1 MKIIVLLFSLMLP
14 LGLVAQLLSGQV
26 TNTEGTPLVGANI
39 ILPDQLRGTS
49 TDANGQFVLPFDPTT
64 SLRVIATY
72 VGYESDTVI
81 VDVKAPIT
89 IQLQAMANLE
99 EVVVRQR
106 KEGVSISQINPIKTE
121 SISTT
126 ELKKA
131 ACCDLSGCFET
142 QTTVNPQTTNVIT
155 NAKELRILGLSG
167 VYNQLL
173 VNGLPMIQGL
183 SYTYGISSIP
193 GAWVENIHIA
203 KGANSVAQG
212 FESISGQINVETLAP
227 ERAKPLFIN
236 AYINSFGEKHL
247 NLLHR
252 FRLGSWTALTSLHSV
267 QPARRVDRDDDRF
280 MDLPLLRRYLVGQ
293 QWSYGNKQTDGWHS
307 QLGVRW
313 LWENR
318 IGGQLN
324 YHPDNDLGSRL
335 IYGQS
340 VQIQQ
345 PEWWTK
351 TGYRFNKNHQ
361 LVLLAAAFQQQQD
374 TYFGFV
380 NYKAQQTSAYANIQH
395 EWMYNDQHDLKTGIS
410 FRYLNLRED
419 IGFDNDPLQRTYAG
433 QYQRKDIIPGCF
445 IENTLRL
452 AENRITWITGLRVDN
467 HQEFGTRITPRSLI
481 KYDFSAN
488 TTVRA
493 SIGSGWRVVNFFSEN
508 IALLASSRNLL
519 FTEPL
524 APEQAVNMGL
534 NLTHKYATDKVSG
547 YLSMD
552 FYRTHFSNQIFPD
565 YDTDPRLAIVQNF
578 RGLSASNGF
587 QADFV
592 IRALQRLE
600 FKAGYNYLDVYR
612 EQEQIKQELPF
623 NPKHKLISSISYHPL
638 SNRFQID
645 ANFHRYGKQR
655 LPDTSLNPTSY
666 QRPNQSD
673 AFTII
678 NLQFTLRFNT
688 LEWYA
693 GCENIF
699 DFRQLRPIISW
710 QDPFGPYFDTSSVWG
725 PTRGREFYIGA
736 RYTLADKD

>member
-1 MKIIVLLFSLMLP
+1 MKKFFLLLALALP
-14 LGLVAQLLSGQV
+14 FGLAAQLLSGRV
-26 TNTEGTPLVGANI
+26 TDTEGSPLVGANI
-39 ILPDQLRGTS
+39 ILPDQLRGTA
-49 TDANGQFVLPFDPTT
+49 TDANGQFMLPFDPAP
-64 SLRVIATY
+64 SLRVVATY
-72 VGYESDTVI
+72 VGYEPDTVI
-81 VDVKAPIT
+81 VDAKNPIT
-89 IQLQAMANLE
+89 IQLKATANLAE
-99 EVVVRQR
+99 IVVRQR
-106 KEGVSISQINPIKTE
+106 REGVSISQINPIKTE

-167 VYNQLL
+167 VYNQVL

-183 SYTYGISSIP
+183 SYTYGVSSIP

-252 FRLGSWTALTSLHSV
+252 FRVGQWTALTSLHTV
-267 QPARRVDRDDDRF
+267 QPAQRVDRDDDLF
-280 MDLPLLRRYLVGQ
+280 MDLPLLRRYLFGQ
-293 QWSYGNKQTDGWHS
+293 QWSYGNKQAAGWHS

-318 IGGQLN
+318 VGGQLS
-324 YHPDNDLGSRL
+324 YHPNRDLGSRQ

-340 VQIQQ
+340 AKIQQ

-351 TGYRFNKNHQ
+351 TGYRFNDKHQ
-361 LVLLAAAFQQQQD
+361 LVLLAAAFQQQQN

-380 NYKAQQTSAYANIQH
+380 SYQAQQISAYANLQH
-395 EWMYNDQHDLKTGIS
+395 EWTYSDLHDLKTGIS
-410 FRYLNLRED
+410 FRYLNLRENID
-419 IGFDNDPLQRTYAG
+419 FDNDPLQRTYAG
-433 QYQRKDIIPGCF
+433 QYHRKDLIPGF
-445 IENTLRL
+445 FLENTMRL
-452 AENRITWITGLRVDN
+452 ANNRITWIAGLRADN
-467 HQEFGTRITPRSLI
+467 HQTYGLQITPRSLL

-488 TTVRA
+488 TTIRA
-493 SIGSGWRVVNFFSEN
+493 SIGSGWRIVNFFSEN

-519 FTEPL
+519 LTEPL
-524 APEQAVNMGL
+524 TPEQAVNMGL

-547 YLSMD
+547 YLSID
-552 FYRTHFSNQIFPD
+552 FYKTQFSNQIFPD

-623 NPKHKLISSISYHPL
+623 NPKHKWISSLSYHPL
-638 SNRFQID
+638 SNRFQLD
-645 ANFHRYGKQR
+645 ANFHRYGRQR
-655 LPDTSLNPTSY
+655 LPNTSLNPLPY
-666 QRPNQSD
+666 QRPDQSD
-673 AFTII
+673 AFYIV
-678 NLQFTLRFNT
+678 NLQVTIRFNT

-710 QDPFGPYFDTSSVWG
+710 ENPFGTYFDTSSVWG
-725 PTRGREFYIGA
+725 PTRGREFYVGM
-736 RYTLADKD
+736 RYTLTEKD

>member
-1 MKIIVLLFSLMLP
+1 V
-14 LGLVAQLLSGQV
+14 
-26 TNTEGTPLVGANI
+26 
-39 ILPDQLRGTS
+39 
-49 TDANGQFVLPFDPTT
+49 
-64 SLRVIATY
+64 
-72 VGYESDTVI
+72 
-81 VDVKAPIT
+81 
-89 IQLQAMANLE
+89 
-99 EVVVRQR
+99 
-106 KEGVSISQINPIKTE
+106 
-121 SISTT
+121 
-126 ELKKA
+126 
-131 ACCDLSGCFET
+131 
-142 QTTVNPQTTNVIT
+142 
-155 NAKELRILGLSG
+155 
-167 VYNQLL
+167 
-173 VNGLPMIQGL
+173 
-183 SYTYGISSIP
+183 
-193 GAWVENIHIA
+193 
-203 KGANSVAQG
+203 QG

-236 AYINSFGEKHL
+236 AYLNSFGEKHI

-252 FRLGSWTALTSLHSV
+252 YKLGSWTALTSLHSV
-267 QPARRVDRDDDRF
+267 QPAQRIDRDDDSF

-293 QWSYGNKQTDGWHS
+293 QWSYGSKQANGWHS
-307 QLGVRW
+307 QLGIRW

-318 IGGQLN
+318 VGGQLA
-324 YHPDNDLGSRL
+324 YQPDRDLGSRQ

-380 NYKAQQTSAYANIQH
+380 NYQAKQISAYANLQH
-395 EWMYNDQHDLKTGIS
+395 EWTYNDQHDLKAGVS
-410 FRYLNLRED
+410 FRYLNLQED
-419 IGFDNDPLQRTYAG
+419 LGFDNDPLQRTYAG
-433 QYQRKDIIPGCF
+433 QYQRKDLIPGFF

-452 AENRITWITGLRVDN
+452 ADNRITWIAGLRADD
-467 HQEFGTRITPRSLI
+467 HQQFGLRITPRSLI

-493 SIGSGWRVVNFFSEN
+493 SIGTGWRIVNFFSEN

-534 NLTHKYATDKVSG
+534 NLTHKYATDKLSG
-547 YLSMD
+547 YLSID

-592 IRALQRLE
+592 IRALERIE

-623 NPKHKLISSISYHPL
+623 NPKHKWISSLSYHPL
-638 SNRFQID
+638 SNRFQLD

-655 LPDTSLNPTSY
+655 LPDTSLNPAAY
-666 QRPNQSD
+666 QRPDQSD
-673 AFTII
+673 AFVIM

-688 LEWYA
+688 LEWYV

-725 PTRGREFYIGA
+725 PTRGREFYVGA
-736 RYTLADKD
+736 RYTLTEKD